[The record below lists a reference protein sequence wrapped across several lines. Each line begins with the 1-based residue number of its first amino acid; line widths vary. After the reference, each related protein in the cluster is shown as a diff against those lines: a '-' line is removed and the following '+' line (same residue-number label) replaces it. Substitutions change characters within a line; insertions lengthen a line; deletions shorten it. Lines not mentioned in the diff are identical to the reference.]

1 MPSKCLTLSISGLI
15 ALAAWLAPQPLLAA
29 DIMTLFT
36 TPQERQIIN
45 SNRYKTDEPKPV
57 ETDPEPEVEI
67 ELPMQMVTMEQVVAS
82 YDVSGITLSND
93 GAHTVWINKTAY
105 EDGAQL
111 DDNSRV
117 KVIADANLRVRIT
130 TPDGKHHFAASGE
143 TLEVTYLAPIQN

>member
-1 MPSKCLTLSISGLI
+1 MPSKRLTLSLSGLL

-57 ETDPEPEVEI
+57 EPEPEVEI
-67 ELPMQMVTMEQVVAS
+67 ELPMQMVTMEEVVAS
-82 YDVSGITLSND
+82 YDVSGVTLSND
-93 GAHTVWINKTAY
+93 GAHTVWINKIAY

-117 KVIADANLRVRIT
+117 KVFADDGIRVRIT